1 MPAPWL
7 ENIEATGPAFSC
19 ASVDAGHKEC
29 VWQHALHGR
38 RRHDVAALPCKHAT
52 WGRRCP
58 AVPGPFLGW
67 WRMYMRHAYLAIVV
81 LACVSMPVAFASGG
95 PSCRPAVVW
104 KCVTCLPIALPVLRH
119 FACRSV
125 RPRPAAQLPRAA
137 CTRLGNSAETPV
149 ALACCCDLCPLS
161 GIMMVLFCGLC
172 GLYAICCEIR
182 ASKLAIIVM

>member
-38 RRHDVAALPCKHAT
+38 RRHDVAALPCKHAR

-125 RPRPAAQLPRAA
+125 RPQPSARLPRAA

>member
-1 MPAPWL
+1 MQATRNASGSMPCMA
-7 ENIEATGPAFSC
+7 A
-19 ASVDAGHKEC
+19 AGMM
-29 VWQHALHGR
+29 L
-38 RRHDVAALPCKHAT
+38 LPCLVSMQD
-52 WGRRCP
+52 GGGVDLPCR
-58 AVPGPFLGW
+58 GLFLGW

-81 LACVSMPVAFASGG
+81 LARGSMPVAFASSG

-125 RPRPAAQLPRAA
+125 RPQPSARLPRAA

>member
-1 MPAPWL
+1 MQATRNASGSMPCMA
-7 ENIEATGPAFSC
+7 A
-19 ASVDAGHKEC
+19 AGMMLLPC
-29 VWQHALHGR
+29 IVSMQHGGG
-38 RRHDVAALPCKHAT
+38 VALPCR
-52 WGRRCP
+52 GL
-58 AVPGPFLGW
+58 FLGW

-81 LACVSMPVAFASGG
+81 LARGSMPVAFASGG